1 VDNRVRNKEFKENS
15 RQFTATEKKTC
26 VSINSRVSD
35 YLLGNKMK
43 IEKQKPPPCP
53 KSF

>member
-1 VDNRVRNKEFKENS
+1 VNNRVRNKKFKE
-15 RQFTATEKKTC
+15 QFTATEKKTY